1 MKSYNIENYIRW
13 KNDVEQAI
21 KRLPKV
27 KDGDYTIWNREQMI
41 IGFTPLVENLARKF
55 STSQQA
61 SGVMDITDLIQEGCS
76 GLVKAVD
83 RLDYIVVSASSDGVG
98 GDIQMIISQAYA

>member
-27 KDGDYTIWNREQMI
+27 KDGD
-41 IGFTPLVENLARKF
+41 
-55 STSQQA
+55 
-61 SGVMDITDLIQEGCS
+61 
-76 GLVKAVD
+76 
-83 RLDYIVVSASSDGVG
+83 
-98 GDIQMIISQAYA
+98 